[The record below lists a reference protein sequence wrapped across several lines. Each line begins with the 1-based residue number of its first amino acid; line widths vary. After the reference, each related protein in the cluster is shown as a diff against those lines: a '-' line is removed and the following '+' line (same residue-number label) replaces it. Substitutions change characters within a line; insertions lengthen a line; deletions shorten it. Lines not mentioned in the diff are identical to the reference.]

1 VTTYPNPTSSQ
12 IKAAF
17 DKHKVRYKV
26 EPLRA
31 GSAGR
36 AWSSGLRASV
46 DHHTAGTNSLGYL
59 LNSGGT
65 YPMVQTLI
73 DKDGLVHVLTWL
85 SCWGSGDGG
94 PWNGVASKDSL
105 HLVGWQNEVESKGTS
120 KDFTAAQLES
130 LGRVNA
136 ALVSL
141 GMPAANEINHR
152 DWTDG
157 TGGVGGY
164 PLPTKGRKIDTLY
177 ETTFLRDNTK
187 NYKISTTPPPDPI
200 PVPDQNLEGLP
211 DMAFMV
217 RSVDK
222 NKAYLVEAGKIV
234 EVSAAMANNFLA
246 PINDT
251 TVGVP
256 PLQYFQAG
264 EPGWSAMVKAYGPI
278 ISM

>member
-1 VTTYPNPTSSQ
+1 MTTYPNPTSSQ

-59 LNSGGT
+59 LNTGGT

-94 PWNGVASKDSL
+94 PWNGIASKDSL

-141 GMPAANEINHR
+141 GMPASNEINHR

-157 TGGVGGY
+157 TDVVGGY

-177 ETTFLRDNTK
+177 ATTDLKANTAK
-187 NYKISTTPPPDPI
+187 YKMGSTPPPSDGGSTKA
-200 PVPDQNLEGLP
+200 QEG
-211 DMAFMV
+211 DMLCKTTLDGKTTYWLVMGQFMV
-217 RSVDK
+217 
-222 NKAYLVEAGKIV
+222 NIP
-234 EVSAAMANNFLA
+234 SAQSTSWTG
-246 PINDT
+246 PRCDVTDPT
-251 TVGVP
+251 T
-256 PLQYFQAG
+256 
-264 EPGWSAMVKAYGPI
+264 WDRMVKACPQVR
-278 ISM
+278 